1 LGRAPS
7 LICLWSGGDHVVT
20 SMVKRLTKLED
31 IPYTIETRSPLVAQ
45 PGGSWD
51 RKLVLL
57 ATVVGSDGFVRDE
70 VHAVEFGDLK
80 VTKRSVTARWAY
92 GALARPDE
100 PDMYDDGKQTPKSYD
115 MREVILPRSGH
126 SQSVG
131 RRVALVRERLAKLLA
146 PQHSWLFRH
155 AEAME
160 FCVAVHNHVI
170 VHDVMSS

>member
-1 LGRAPS
+1 
-7 LICLWSGGDHVVT
+7 
-20 SMVKRLTKLED
+20 MKRLTKLED
-31 IPYTIETRSPLVAQ
+31 IPYSIEIRGPLAGQ
-45 PGGSWD
+45 PGASWD

-100 PDMYDDGKQTPKSYD
+100 PERYDDRKQAPKGYE

-126 SQSVG
+126 SQSVS
-131 RRVALVRERLAKLLA
+131 RKVAHVRERLFKLLA

-155 AEAME
+155 VEAME
-160 FCVAVHNHVI
+160 FCVAVHNHIV
-170 VHDVMSS
+170 VHDVMTT